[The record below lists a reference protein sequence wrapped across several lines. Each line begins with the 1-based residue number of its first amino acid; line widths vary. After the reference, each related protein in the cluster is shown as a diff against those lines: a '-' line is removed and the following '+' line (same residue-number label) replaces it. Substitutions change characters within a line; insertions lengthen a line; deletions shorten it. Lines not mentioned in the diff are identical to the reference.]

1 MALGRSTQILLSSLL
16 LAALPA
22 AAEPQIPPVG
32 HLGGGRT
39 FEVLMDLDDPAV
51 RSDWLGLQLQNVNVS
66 GKYGL
71 IYSRQFQLGE
81 RGLEFRFRGPALGRQ
96 RRLGLSFETR
106 F

>member
-1 MALGRSTQILLSSLL
+1 MALGRATQILLSSLF

-32 HLGGGRT
+32 QASDRS
-39 FEVLMDLDDPAV
+39 FEVLIDLEDPAV
-51 RSDWLGLQLQNVNVS
+51 SSDWLGLQLRHVNWS

-71 IYSRQFQLGE
+71 IYSRRFQLGE